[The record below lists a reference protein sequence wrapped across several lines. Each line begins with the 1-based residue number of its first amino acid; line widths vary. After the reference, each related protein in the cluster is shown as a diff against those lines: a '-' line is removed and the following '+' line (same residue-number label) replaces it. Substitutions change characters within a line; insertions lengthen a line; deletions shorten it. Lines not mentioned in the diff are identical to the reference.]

1 MKLIYNEEYETIDS
15 NMSDSNIGARK
26 RKNIRNHIFII
37 NGVINDTIQNK
48 KNCVDIQILD
58 YRQCF
63 DSIWLEECVSDWY
76 ESGVTSP
83 NLAL

>member
-1 MKLIYNEEYETIDS
+1 MKIIYNEEYETIDS

-26 RKNIRNHIFII
+26 RKNIRNHIFLI
-37 NGVINDTIQNK
+37 NGVINDIIQKK

-63 DSIWLEECVSDWY
+63 DSMWLDECVNDLY
-76 ESGVTSP
+76 
-83 NLAL
+83 